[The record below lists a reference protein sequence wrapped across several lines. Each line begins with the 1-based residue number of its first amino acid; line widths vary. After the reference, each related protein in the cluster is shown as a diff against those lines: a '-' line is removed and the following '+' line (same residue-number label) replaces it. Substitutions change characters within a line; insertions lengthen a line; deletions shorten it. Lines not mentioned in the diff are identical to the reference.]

1 MSLAQRRWSGAMKDC
16 AARGFVCKVKDRPV
30 NSFNRGG
37 MLYMDCWG
45 IDTNTGNSEPRLSR
59 CRKLFL
65 WLAWRLSHL
74 HSGWLHTSVL
84 WAAHNLGVVLE
95 SPSPVGAMNFS
106 VPISAQK
113 SCEHFQK
120 CAISLVNDRLQTS

>member
-45 IDTNTGNSEPRLSR
+45 LTLALGTLSR
-59 CRKLFL
+59 DFQDVGSYFCG
-65 WLAWRLSHL
+65 S
-74 HSGWLHTSVL
+74 
-84 WAAHNLGVVLE
+84 LGIYLICTAGGCILVCFELR
-95 SPSPVGAMNFS
+95 
-106 VPISAQK
+106 ILRSAQ
-113 SCEHFQK
+113 
-120 CAISLVNDRLQTS
+120 